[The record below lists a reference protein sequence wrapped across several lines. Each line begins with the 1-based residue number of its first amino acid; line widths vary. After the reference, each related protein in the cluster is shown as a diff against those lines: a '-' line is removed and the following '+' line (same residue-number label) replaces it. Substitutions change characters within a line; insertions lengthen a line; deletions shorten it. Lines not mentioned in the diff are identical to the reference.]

1 MVVGGV
7 RSQERCRIFSA
18 GANSAS
24 IWSSRRRSQHKTWGL
39 LNKLFSAAECAEL
52 IQGSRGCQVFSTDG
66 LNAVGWGALGLLPLL
81 PGCLWGTTAQP
92 RSQPCACRAAAL
104 HRGRNI
110 VLLLITLPFRLLLL
124 NQFCV

>member
-18 GANSAS
+18 GANLAS

-66 LNAVGWGALGLLPLL
+66 LNAVMGSPGSAPSASRLPL
-81 PGCLWGTTAQP
+81 GDG
-92 RSQPCACRAAAL
+92 
-104 HRGRNI
+104 
-110 VLLLITLPFRLLLL
+110 
-124 NQFCV
+124 